1 MSDEQVAEIVECPW
15 KLFPLGLFVI
25 LDGVFRM
32 RLDDILIFLFIENSL
47 LIDIPEVS
55 DRIQMLLLCCFLV
68 VVNSS
73 AYLSLSVGVKTV
85 ELLLEIEQAL
95 FQKLANSVKSLRVSL
110 LS

>member
-68 VVNSS
+68 VVNST
-73 AYLSLSVGVKTV
+73 AYLSLSIGVKAV
-85 ELLLEIEQAL
+85 ELLLEVEQAL
-95 FQKLANSVKSLRVSL
+95 LQELSNTVKSLRISL